1 MKLVNH
7 PIFVVLA
14 VAVLAPLLAE
24 MRIGVPVVV
33 LEVLLGIV
41 VGPHMLGIVE
51 PGVVLLVMKTA
62 GAGVV
67 LFMAGMEIDFSRIRG
82 RPLSLALRGWVASLG
97 LGLVGLLHVI
107 PDVQAPMMVAVAL
120 ATTGL
125 GTLLPILRDGGQL
138 DAPFGRLL
146 LAAGTVGEVGPI
158 VAVSL
163 TLSTQ
168 YGTWQTFGF
177 LVAFL
182 ALVALAAAVGVGAR
196 PPKLLALLS
205 RTLNAS
211 TQWPVRLVLLLLAGS
226 MLLALELG
234 FEAILGAFAMGMVV
248 GLATRGKDGESFRA
262 KIDAVSFGWFAPFF
276 FVGTGIYFDLGALTR
291 DVKTMLLIPTFL
303 ALFLIVRGLPVF
315 LYRIDLPRPQRPP
328 FALFAS
334 VASLPLIVVM
344 TEIGLRAGHIGYC
357 TGANWRRRVF
367 SVDLSDA
374 RRSPVVEDRGVAHK
388 CLFEVTPWRRGRKT
402 AEGSR

>member
-1 MKLVNH
+1 MSLSFGRCSLRHVNVSATFARRSACGQSHLAERQGRKMKLADH

-24 MRIGVPVVV
+24 MRIGVRVPVVV

-41 VGPHMLGIVE
+41 VGPHALGIVE
-51 PGVVLLVMKTA
+51 PGVLLVVMKTA
-62 GAGVV
+62 GAGAV

-82 RPLSLALRGWVASLG
+82 HPLSLALRGWVASLG
-97 LGLVGLLHVI
+97 LVGLLHVI
-107 PDVQAPMMVAVAL
+107 PDVRAPMMVAIVL
-120 ATTGL
+120 ATTSL

-163 TLSTQ
+163 MLSTR
-168 YGTWQTFGF
+168 YGTWQTFGLLLVF
-177 LVAFL
+177 LLLVAF
-182 ALVALAAAVGVGAR
+182 AAAVGVGAR

-234 FEAILGAFAMGMVV
+234 FEAILGAFAAGMVV
-248 GLATRGKDGESFRA
+248 GFATHGKDGDLFRA

-276 FVGTGIYFDLGALTR
+276 FAAAGSDGDHQSPPRAG
-291 DVKTMLLIPTFL
+291 D
-303 ALFLIVRGLPVF
+303 PVPPRS
-315 LYRIDLPRPQRPP
+315 LRISMRVQHVIHAREGQHRSWIRRRRPLNRSPEICLQLCRIGIDLPE
-328 FALFAS
+328 
-334 VASLPLIVVM
+334 PLRI
-344 TEIGLRAGHIGYC
+344 AG
-357 TGANWRRRVF
+357 RVEQDTPIE
-367 SVDLSDA
+367 VLS
-374 RRSPVVEDRGVAHK
+374 E
-388 CLFEVTPWRRGRKT
+388 
-402 AEGSR
+402 